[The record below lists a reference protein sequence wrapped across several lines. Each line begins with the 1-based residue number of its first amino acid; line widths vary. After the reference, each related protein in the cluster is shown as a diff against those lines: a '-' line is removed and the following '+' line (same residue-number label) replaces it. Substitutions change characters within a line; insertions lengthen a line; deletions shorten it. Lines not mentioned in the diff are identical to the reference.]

1 MFYKSD
7 CLRAALALLRATPAK
22 CFARSVFLMIATAA
36 PPSLAAKPS
45 FVPLDATEAIGI
57 AGDGSR
63 VIGVTG
69 INLGVTNWEF
79 LATRKLAAM
88 LNSSAW
94 LLEPTAP
101 LQGGYGKSCW
111 HCFSPQGAWNR
122 RVRP

>member
-1 MFYKSD
+1 MFYKSV

-22 CFARSVFLMIATAA
+22 CFARSVFPMFATAA
-36 PPSLAAKPS
+36 PPSLAATPS

-57 AGDGSR
+57 VGDGSR

-69 INLGVTNWEF
+69 INLRVTNWEF

-94 LLEPTAP
+94 LLEPTA
-101 LQGGYGKSCW
+101 LLLGGMAVLIGIV
-111 HCFSPQGAWNR
+111 FSPQGRSDR
-122 RVRP
+122 R